1 MDIHPILVLTNSSP
15 VSFVLN
21 EPFEI
26 SRFHL
31 QETIIFTDK
40 YDTRPSALNYDM
52 IAKLLKQTD
61 LLVGLGIIVIV
72 AMLILPL
79 PEVVLDL
86 GLVVGLAS
94 SILILMSAVNV
105 ADPLEFSV
113 FPSLLLVT
121 TLFRLS
127 LSVAATKLILG
138 GGHAGNV
145 IETFGNFVM
154 GGDPV
159 VGFVAFLILIIVN
172 FIVITNG
179 AGRVAEVVARFTL
192 DAMPGKQMA
201 IDADLSAGLI
211 DEDTARSRRKQIKR
225 EADFYGAMD
234 GASKFVKGDAI
245 AAILIISVNI
255 VGGFVIGFMK
265 GSGDAATILK
275 TYSLLSVG
283 EGLVSQ
289 LPALMISTASGLL
302 VTRAGQDRSMGGEV
316 ATQIMNQPKAIGFS
330 ALALAA
336 LGLVPGFPT
345 LIFFSMAG
353 LLFVFYRYL
362 NKNPNASKQFQP
374 KPEST
379 KPAANAAPL
388 PAPGPE
394 AVMPLVSVDAIEI
407 EIGYGITKL
416 ADKNMGGDISDRVTA
431 TRRQIAL
438 ELGFVMPTVRI
449 RDSVHLNPNEY
460 ALKIRGEEVA
470 RSVVFPDQCLAIQS
484 GPISTPVPGH
494 ATKDPVFGMD
504 AIWVEKSNREAAER
518 AGYTVIEASAVITTH
533 LSEIVKNHC
542 SELLSRQDVQSLLDH
557 AKETNTAVVS
567 ELIPA
572 VLHLGD
578 VQKVLQH
585 LLRERVPIRDMVT
598 ILETLADYGGRIKDP
613 DQLGEIVRSSISR
626 TITRQFVD
634 AEQKLYCLTL
644 DPSLE
649 RTLSES
655 VTLTSIGSMI
665 NLDQPT
671 QKAFIDQVK
680 SEFENATQQGF
691 HAVLLCGTTVRL
703 PLRRLLEKSIPSLS
717 ILAYNEVAS
726 RADVEFVG
734 QIRTAIAA

>member
-1 MDIHPILVLTNSSP
+1 
-15 VSFVLN
+15 
-21 EPFEI
+21 
-26 SRFHL
+26 
-31 QETIIFTDK
+31 
-40 YDTRPSALNYDM
+40 M